1 MSSGVHAAVG
11 ERSMLFPAAAVFLL
25 SAVALKVEVAPA
37 AQVVLLALLAGAV
50 GLPHGALDPLVARE
64 AGLWRDRRGLVVFLL
79 AYVALAAAALILWIA
94 APGPC
99 LLIFLLYSAF
109 HFSGDWRHHPLWLR
123 LPAGCFIVSAP
134 AFWFPEATRHY
145 FSLLAGGTS
154 AGWILEVMKMIAM
167 PSGVGMIAALFHPR
181 VTARLRI
188 EWILLV
194 GAAVVCPPL
203 LFFLLYF
210 CTIHS
215 PRHLVHAACGLPAR
229 QVLPTALLFTLLTLA
244 LALFA
249 FSQVRTLP
257 GHDAVIQI
265 VFVGLAILTVPHML
279 LVEYAHVPRAR
290 GVP

>member
-1 MSSGVHAAVG
+1 VLFSVHAAVG
-11 ERSMLFPAAAVFLL
+11 ERSILFPAAAMLLL
-25 SAVALKVEVAPA
+25 SAMVLKIEVSPA
-37 AQVVLLALLAGAV
+37 AQVVMLALLVGLV

-64 AGLWRDRRGLVVFLL
+64 AGLWRDRRGLIVFLL
-79 AYVALAAAALILWIA
+79 MYVALAAAALVLWIA

-109 HFSGDWRHHPLWLR
+109 HFSGDWRHLPLWLR

-134 AFWFPEATRHY
+134 AFWFPEETRHY
-145 FSLLAGGTS
+145 FSLLADGFS
-154 AGWILEVMKMIAM
+154 AGWILETMKIIAV

-181 VTARLRI
+181 VPAHLRI
-188 EWILLV
+188 EWILLG
-194 GAAVVCPPL
+194 GAVVVCPPL

-215 PRHLVHAACGLPAR
+215 PRHLTHAARGLPAR

-249 FSQVRTLP
+249 FPLVRTLP
-257 GHDAVIQI
+257 GRDAVIQI

-279 LVEYAHVPRAR
+279 LVEYALASRTRAAL
-290 GVP
+290 